1 MNVRTVLILLLV
13 LGCGGCGKQAA
24 QVPSPPVQPTE
35 KLPPEVVGDPES
47 AMQKYKAAG
56 KFK

>member
-1 MNVRTVLILLLV
+1 MHARTVLILLLA
-13 LGCGGCGKQAA
+13 LGCGACGKQAA
-24 QVPSPPVQPTE
+24 QVPSPAVRPTE